1 MTFKPGEGRPAMNL
15 SESEIRYAMA
25 NTRSCLSAARFL
37 NVSYESFRK
46 YALLYTDR
54 ETGKTLFDLHKNSSG
69 KGIPKSTR
77 PKLTGAYGLH
87 DILDGK
93 YPKYSAKKLKPRLL
107 RSGEFEEKCACCGFD
122 ERRVDDYTVPLILDW
137 IDGDRT
143 NHRRENL
150 QFLCFNCYYL
160 QVGNPLGGRP
170 KKDNLFS

>member
-1 MTFKPGEGRPAMNL
+1 MTFKPGEGRPAINL

-25 NTRSCLSAARFL
+25 NTQSCASASRFL

-46 YALLYTDR
+46 YALLYIDR
-54 ETGKTLFDLHKNSSG
+54 ETGKTLFDIHKNIAG
-69 KGIPKSTR
+69 KGITKNIK

-93 YPKYSAKKLKPRLL
+93 YPAYNPKKLKFRLL
-107 RSGEFEEKCACCGFD
+107 RSGEFEEKCGCCGFD

-143 NHRRENL
+143 NHHRENL

-160 QVGNPLGGRP
+160 QVGNPLGGRRRI
-170 KKDNLFS
+170 NS